1 MSIREE
7 FVKLASHMVKGM
19 MTHEQLM
26 NSYLFLGLP
35 GYAHL
40 HEKHYLS
47 ETKSYVKLCKYAS
60 SHYSMLLQA
69 ERVEDPEVIPPSWKD
84 KTRESVTFDI
94 RRQSLEAAL
103 LEWINWEESAVEVY
117 SEAFK
122 TLYDAGEID
131 AAFFVK
137 KFLLDAEEELIF
149 ARQELISKR
158 AMDFD
163 IVSIIEEQEKFQNK

>member
-1 MSIREE
+1 MSTREV
-7 FVKLASHMVKGM
+7 FVSLASHMVKGM

-26 NSYLFLGLP
+26 NSYLFLGLK

-47 ETKSYVKLCKYAS
+47 ETKGYIKLCKYAS
-60 SHYSMLLQA
+60 KHYSILLQA
-69 ERVEDPEVIPPSWKD
+69 ERVEDPKVIPPSWKEA
-84 KTRESVTFDI
+84 TRETVTPDV
-94 RRQSLEAAL
+94 RRQALEAAL
-103 LEWINWEESAVEVY
+103 TEWINWESEAVEVY
-117 SEAFK
+117 SEAFRN
-122 TLYDAGEID
+122 LYDMGEID

-137 KFLLDAEEELIF
+137 KFLSDAEKELTF
-149 ARQELISKR
+149 ARQELLSKR